1 MNSKTTHITPADGNV
16 FADLGFSPAEA
27 AELKAHSSALI
38 AAKEAAEL
46 KAHSSALIAAKEAA
60 AAAIGGW
67 IAENGLK
74 QAQAA
79 EILGVSRPRVSDAVN
94 GKTEKFT
101 LDALFAMIV
110 KTGKTPELHI
120 R

>member
-1 MNSKTTHITPADGNV
+1 M
-16 FADLGFSPAEA
+16 GFSPAEA
-27 AELKAHSSALI
+27 AELKTHSSALI
-38 AAKEAAEL
+38 AAKE
-46 KAHSSALIAAKEAA
+46 

>member
-1 MNSKTTHITPADGNV
+1 VSCPEKTPPA
-16 FADLGFSPAEA
+16 PAW
-27 AELKAHSSALI
+27 
-38 AAKEAAEL
+38 
-46 KAHSSALIAAKEAA
+46 
-60 AAAIGGW
+60 GGW

-74 QAQAA
+74 QAEAA

-110 KTGKTPELHI
+110 KTGKIPELHI

>member
-1 MNSKTTHITPADGNV
+1 MKINSKTTHITPADGNV

-38 AAKEAAEL
+38 ATKE
-46 KAHSSALIAAKEAA
+46 A

-79 EILGVSRPRVSDAVN
+79 EILGVSRPRVFDAVN

>member
-1 MNSKTTHITPADGNV
+1 MSSKTAHITPADGNV

-38 AAKEAAEL
+38 AAKEAA
-46 KAHSSALIAAKEAA
+46 
-60 AAAIGGW
+60 AAIGGW
-67 IAENGLK
+67 IAKNGLK

>member
-16 FADLGFSPAEA
+16 FADLGFSPA
-27 AELKAHSSALI
+27 
-38 AAKEAAEL
+38 EAAEL

-110 KTGKTPELHI
+110 KTGKTPKLHI